1 MPVHNYPPCPECG
14 EKLIRK
20 PAGCCPACGAEV
32 TAFVARERQRETRI
46 EKVVAIVGTALM
58 LGVLVLGGGLGVVE
72 GLLAYAI
79 GGAAVWTLA
88 RGTFY
93 GRDDPA

>member
-1 MPVHNYPPCPECG
+1 MPVHHYPPCPECG

-20 PAGCCPACGAEV
+20 PAGRCPACGAEV
-32 TAFVARERQRETRI
+32 AAFVARERQRETRI

-72 GLLAYAI
+72 GLFAYTI
-79 GGAAVWTLA
+79 GGAAVWVLA